1 MLFRRPNL
9 GAPIRQP
16 SEPALQSH
24 LSVAPR
30 AWESRTAGWLGRVDL
45 GIGEAIPDVVI
56 GVPTFG
62 FRPQQLL
69 IDLCGKA
76 EVTIDR
82 PAAEFQFR
90 KGRLVLGGQRLRAS
104 WSSDRAVASAT
115 PSASGRPAVSPTP
128 PWGRKG
134 ACAWGVWLGPRST
147 SFCRTTG
154 GLRAGP
160 WRWQSAEQTR

>member
-1 MLFRRPNL
+1 MLFRQPNL

-16 SEPALQSH
+16 SEPPLRSH

-30 AWESRTAGWLGRVDL
+30 ALESRTVGWLRKVDL

-69 IDLCGKA
+69 IDLCGNA

-82 PAAEFQFR
+82 PAAEFQFQ
-90 KGRLVLGGQRLRAS
+90 KGRLAPGRQRLRAS
-104 WSSDRAVASAT
+104 GSSDRPVASAT
-115 PSASGRPAVSPTP
+115 PCAWGRPAVSPTP

-147 SFCRTTG
+147 SFCRTSG

-160 WRWQSAEQTR
+160 GRWQSAEQRR